1 MGVKFEDFI
10 NNVRYNPE
18 TFNFDEFIA
27 AAKNAAKVDDDG
39 YTAEIATRETRLAEL
54 DSANKELGAD
64 NWKLSMKLG
73 TPIPENNSGGAVV
86 PPPGGQDPNEL
97 PVKGYDSLFT
107 PIHKEE

>member
-18 TFNFDEFIA
+18 TFNFDEFKA
-27 AAKNAAKVDDDG
+27 AALNAAKADDDG
-39 YTAEIATRETRLAEL
+39 YTTQLSERDEKITSL
-54 DSANKELGAD
+54 DTANKELGAD

-73 TPIPENNSGGAVV
+73 TPIPADNDAGPKVDPPASG
-86 PPPGGQDPNEL
+86 DPNEL

-107 PIHKEE
+107 PIKKE